1 VTVTSRV
8 VTLAGTQFLLQNVPD
23 ATGVA
28 RVATKLVGWYDTPK
42 MRTVFTPLP
51 FASGS
56 LYTPAYTDHRTIT
69 LDGVMF
75 TRDRATLIRG
85 RRALGGLCNDP
96 STLYTLRVDDEVGS
110 LFCLV
115 QRSTDILFK
124 SADGVT
130 ADFSVSLTAP
140 DPRLLDVVLQSATTQ
155 MAQPGNGGVPWN
167 GPALVAAPAL
177 SLGATA
183 TTGGTFAAG
192 AYFWKLTAL
201 NAKGETLASN
211 EVTVTLAVNGTQVLN
226 WAAVTGATGYRVY
239 RGTVA
244 GSENALV
251 TTLGA
256 VTTYTDTGTAG
267 TTASPPTTNTA
278 TTGVRWNG
286 PTGTTGIAWGQP
298 GPTGI
303 VTVDNTAGTAKADVL
318 LTIQGPA
325 TNPTIITNAGTI
337 VYGGVLSA
345 SDVLVINTGT
355 GSVRLNGA
363 NRRNL
368 LTRAGFFQI
377 PAGKA
382 LGVSFSADL
391 QNSTATMTAQWR
403 TSYL

>member
-1 VTVTSRV
+1 MTVTSRV

>member
-8 VTLAGTQFLLQNVPD
+8 VTLAGTQFLLQNIPD
-23 ATGVA
+23 ASGVA

-42 MRTVFTPLP
+42 LRTVFTPLP

-69 LDGVMF
+69 LDGVMV

-96 STLYTLRVDDEVGS
+96 STLYTLQVDDEVGS

-140 DPRLLDVVLQSATTQ
+140 DPRLLDVTLQSATTQ
-155 MAQPGNGGVPWN
+155 MAQPGSGGVAWN
-167 GPALVAAPAL
+167 GPALLAPPTL
-177 SLGATA
+177 TLGTTA

-192 AYFWKLTAL
+192 TYFWEVTAF
-201 NAKGETLASN
+201 NIHGQTLGSN
-211 EVTVTLAVNGTQVLN
+211 EVTATVQANGTQALS
-226 WAAVTGATGYRVY
+226 WTAAPGATNYYVY
-239 RGTVA
+239 RGTTS
-244 GSENALV
+244 GSEVAIYQVGGLSIV
-251 TTLGA
+251 DG
-256 VTTYTDTGTAG
+256 G
-267 TTASPPTTNTA
+267 TTNPGGPTLPTSNTA
-278 TTGVRWNG
+278 VQGVQWNG
-286 PTGTTGIAWGQP
+286 PTGTTGIAYGQP

-303 VTVDNTAGTAKADVL
+303 VTVDNTLGTAPADVL

-325 TNPTIITNAGTI
+325 PNPTIITNAGVI

-355 GSVRLNGA
+355 GSVLLNGA
-363 NRRNL
+363 NRRYL